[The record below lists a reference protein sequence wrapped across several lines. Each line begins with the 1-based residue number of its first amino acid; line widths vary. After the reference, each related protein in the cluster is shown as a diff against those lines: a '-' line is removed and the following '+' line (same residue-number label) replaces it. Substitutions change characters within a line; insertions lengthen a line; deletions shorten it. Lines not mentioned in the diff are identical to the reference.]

1 MILIYVGFQNMVL
14 PFLLL
19 DTYTELFASAALCA
33 IIIGL
38 IYIVI
43 NSLLDRDSF
52 RFVLSLVVK
61 NSEFNEM

>member
-1 MILIYVGFQNMVL
+1 MVL

-61 NSEFNEM
+61 K